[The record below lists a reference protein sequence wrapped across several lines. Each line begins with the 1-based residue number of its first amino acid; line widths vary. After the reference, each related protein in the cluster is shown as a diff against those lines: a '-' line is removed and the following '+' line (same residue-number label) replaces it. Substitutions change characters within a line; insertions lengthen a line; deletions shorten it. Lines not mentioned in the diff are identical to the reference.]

1 MDLGFHGRVVLV
13 TGAAGG
19 IGAATVRLLVR
30 EGARVAAMDR
40 DAGALSALDDLGADA
55 IVRIV
60 ADITDEE
67 QVSRAVR
74 STLDRF
80 GGLDTVVSCA
90 GISGP
95 VGTRLPDVTL
105 AEWTA
110 VLQVNLTGAFLVLRA
125 AVPALRQSATAS
137 VVFVASDS
145 ALVAAPGMVPYAASK
160 AAVLQLARASAV
172 DLEPD
177 GIRVTALCPSIVDT
191 PMSRTDLGLVTGF
204 AAQPYPVQTPDEVAV
219 QIAFLASPLSRAL
232 NATALVSDFGYSA
245 RSVFPA

>member
-1 MDLGFHGRVVLV
+1 MDFGFHGRVVLV
-13 TGAAGG
+13 TGAGGG

-40 DAGALSALDDLGADA
+40 DAGALTALDDLGSDMVLQIAADVTKEA
-55 IVRIV
+55 
-60 ADITDEE
+60 
-67 QVSRAVR
+67 QVERAVL
-74 STLDRF
+74 STVERF
-80 GGLDTVVSCA
+80 GGLDILVSCA

-95 VGTRLPDVTL
+95 VGTLLPDVTL

-125 AVPALRQSATAS
+125 AVPALRQSATAA

-145 ALVAAPGMVPYAASK
+145 AFVSAPGMVPYAASK

-177 GIRVTALCPSIVDT
+177 GIRVSAVCPSIVDT
-191 PMSRTDLGLVTGF
+191 PMSRGDLGVTGF
-204 AAQPYPVQTPDEVAV
+204 AAEPYPVQAPDEVAV
-219 QIAFLASPLSRAL
+219 QIAFLASPLSRAV

-245 RSVFPA
+245 RSTFPA